1 MNLQNN
7 IVIMTSNFKKKTTKS
22 NNLPQFYIYSN
33 YRLIAFIVNSEEENT
48 INWRTIISPSITNIF
63 LI

>member
-48 INWRTIISPSITNIF
+48 IN
-63 LI
+63 